1 MKNLIIIL
9 SILLP
14 NLLFAQLV
22 NDMKVNLDTNIYT
35 TAKYYSSVS
44 SNVKGNTVV
53 TWEVNN
59 GMGERKIFIQIFDSL
74 FNRVGDN
81 FSLNSISGYEGKP
94 FVSVRKDGS
103 FGIVWTGL
111 SSNPY
116 GSKILLKIYNKNGIP
131 ISSEIQLNEIIIGYD
146 GNYSICTD
154 SLGRFIVTFDYAI
167 PTSARPN
174 VYFQIVD
181 SNGVKIGSNVKVN
194 QYNSYGT
201 PSIAVSN
208 NGSFVIAW
216 CGSPNVF
223 PKTIYCQLYSRNG
236 LQIGNNVQVNENGS
250 DPIDDR
256 SYPEAAFDSSGN
268 FVVGFKE
275 IPYSTGVARIKYQ
288 RFDSNGDK
296 IGINKI
302 INANSYVYQLSSDED
317 GNLIFLLSFNGTSGY
332 LYNLRIDKNDNS
344 IGSYFLASNQLPN
357 VVKGGTDVVMKNKK
371 FINLW
376 RDLRL
381 SNHPQVF
388 LNVRSYT
395 NPDSVVFVHNISIEI
410 PSSYS
415 LSQNYPNPFNPMT
428 KINFD
433 LPKQGFVSLK
443 IFDITGREVQTLV
456 NEFQLAGKYTVDF
469 NGSALSSGVYF
480 YRLQSGELTMTKSMV
495 LIR

>member
-275 IPYSTGVARIKYQ
+275 IPYSTVVARIKYQ
-288 RFDSNGDK
+288 RFDSNGNK

-302 INANSYVYQLSSDED
+302 INGNSYVYQFSSDDE
-317 GNLIFLLSFNGTSGY
+317 GNLIFLLSIDVSGSGM
-332 LYNLRIDKNDNS
+332 YNLRIDKADNP
-344 IGSYFLASNQLPN
+344 IGSYFLASNQFPN
-357 VVKGGTDVVMKNKK
+357 IPKTGNDIVLINKK
-371 FINLW
+371 YINLW
-376 RDLRL
+376 RDTRL
-381 SNHPQVF
+381 GGHPQMY

-415 LSQNYPNPFNPMT
+415 LSQNYPNPFNPKT
-428 KINFD
+428 KISY
-433 LPKQGFVSLK
+433 SLAK
-443 IFDITGREVQTLV
+443 SGITRLAVYDVLGRLVNVLV
-456 NEFQLAGKYTVDF
+456 NEYKSAGEYTVEF
-469 NGSALSSGVYF
+469 NGSHLSSGVYI
-480 YRLQSGELTMTKSMV
+480 YRLESNDFVDTKRMM
-495 LIR
+495 LIK

>member
-223 PKTIYCQLYSRNG
+223 PKAIYCQLYSRNG

-275 IPYSTGVARIKYQ
+275 IPYSTVVARIKYQ
-288 RFDSNGDK
+288 RFDSNGNK

-302 INANSYVYQLSSDED
+302 INGNSYVYQFSSDDE
-317 GNLIFLLSFNGTSGY
+317 GNLIFLLSIDVSGSGM
-332 LYNLRIDKNDNS
+332 YNLRIDKADNP
-344 IGSYFLASNQLPN
+344 IGSYFLASNQFPN
-357 VVKGGTDVVMKNKK
+357 IPKTGNDIVLINKK
-371 FINLW
+371 YINLW
-376 RDLRL
+376 RDTRL
-381 SNHPQVF
+381 GGHPQMY

-415 LSQNYPNPFNPMT
+415 LSQNYPNPFNPKT
-428 KINFD
+428 KISY
-433 LPKQGFVSLK
+433 SLAK
-443 IFDITGREVQTLV
+443 SGITRLAVYDVLGRLVNVLV
-456 NEFQLAGKYTVDF
+456 NEYKSAGEYTVEF
-469 NGSALSSGVYF
+469 NGSHLSSGVYI
-480 YRLQSGELTMTKSMV
+480 YRLESNDFVDTKRMM
-495 LIR
+495 LIK

>member
-22 NDMKVNLDTNIYT
+22 NDLKVNLDTNLSIP
-35 TAKYYSSVS
+35 KYYSSVS
-44 SNVKGNTVV
+44 SNTKGNTVV
-53 TWEVNN
+53 TWEVRADSKVN
-59 GMGERKIFIQIFDSL
+59 IYAQIFDSS
-74 FNRVGDN
+74 FNRVGNN
-81 FSLNSISGYEGKP
+81 FVVNSIPDLSSTSD
-94 FVSVRKDGS
+94 VAVRKDGS
-103 FGIVWTGL
+103 FGIAWNSITE
-111 SSNPY
+111 NPY
-116 GSKILLKIYNKNGIP
+116 RSKVVLKIFDKNGIP
-131 ISSEIQLNEIIIGYD
+131 VSGEIQLSDSSKSFDPKIKIG
-146 GNYSICTD
+146 TD
-154 SLGRFIVTFDYAI
+154 FSGRFIVTFDYSI
-167 PTSARPN
+167 PNSARPN

-223 PKTIYCQLYSRNG
+223 PKAIYCQLYSRNG

-275 IPYSTGVARIKYQ
+275 IPYSTVVARIKYQ
-288 RFDSNGDK
+288 RFDSNGNK

-302 INANSYVYQLSSDED
+302 INGNSYVYQFSSDDE
-317 GNLIFLLSFNGTSGY
+317 GNLIFLLSIDVSGSGM
-332 LYNLRIDKNDNS
+332 YNLRIDKADNP

>member
-22 NDMKVNLDTNIYT
+22 NDLKVNLDTNLSIP
-35 TAKYYSSVS
+35 KYYSSVS
-44 SNVKGNTVV
+44 SNTKGNTVV
-53 TWEVNN
+53 TWEVRADSKVN
-59 GMGERKIFIQIFDSL
+59 IYAQIFDSS
-74 FNRVGDN
+74 FNRVGNN
-81 FSLNSISGYEGKP
+81 FVVNSIPDLSSTSD
-94 FVSVRKDGS
+94 VAVRKDGS
-103 FGIVWTGL
+103 FGIAWNSITE
-111 SSNPY
+111 NPY
-116 GSKILLKIYNKNGIP
+116 RSKVVLKIFDKNGIP
-131 ISSEIQLNEIIIGYD
+131 VSGEIQLSDSSKSFDPKIKIG
-146 GNYSICTD
+146 TD
-154 SLGRFIVTFDYAI
+154 FSGRFIVTFDYSI
-167 PTSARPN
+167 PNSARPN

-288 RFDSNGDK
+288 RFDSNGNK

-302 INANSYVYQLSSDED
+302 INANFYVYQLSSDED